1 MAEKGDSTH
10 SDGSWVPEVVGFG
23 LIGQWARKVEVE
35 AFVLAGFWT
44 VVGLGAIV
52 GFPLVNAFST
62 VFAFWAGAVFRA
74 AEGFLV
80 VVVVFAG
87 EVGVLSGV
95 RAFPFLGSTP
105 SRSRDLSCG

>member
-10 SDGSWVPEVVGFG
+10 PDGSWVPEVVGFG
-23 LIGQWARKVEVE
+23 LIGLWARKVEVE
-35 AFVLAGFWT
+35 LAGFWT
-44 VVGLGAIV
+44 VV

-87 EVGVLSGV
+87 EVVVLSGV
-95 RAFPFLGSTP
+95 RAFPGVDAFLGSTP
-105 SRSRDLSCG
+105 SRSRDLSCR